1 MAMGR
6 PSDGRPGPKPTGSRS
21 IRLFDRDPESPARG
35 RHGMHLPAVRA
46 IPAFLLLHPGL
57 YANLLLEMKALF
69 FDGLMLHALDNYKTP
84 SPGKNEA
91 LIRVLM
97 AGICGTDMEIVKGY
111 KGFKGVPGHEFVGVV
126 EKAEGR
132 YSNLAGKRVVGEI
145 NLGCGTCDLCLRGLE
160 KHCPERA
167 ALGITDK
174 DGVFAE
180 YVTLPLKNLWEVP
193 DRLSDEEAVFTE
205 PLAAAF
211 EVTEQV
217 HVRPTDKTLVLG
229 DGKLGLLVAFVL
241 HLSGANVVMAGKHD
255 AKLSIARQARIRT
268 KKVNELST
276 KRAYEIVV
284 EATGSAE
291 GIGLALDLVKPRG
304 TIVLK
309 STIVEEKK
317 MNLTRAVIDEVTIVG
332 SRCGPFPP
340 ALAALASGRIDVKP
354 LISAIYPFNEVQK
367 AFERAREKDAVKVL
381 LDLKV

>member
-1 MAMGR
+1 
-6 PSDGRPGPKPTGSRS
+6 
-21 IRLFDRDPESPARG
+21 
-35 RHGMHLPAVRA
+35 
-46 IPAFLLLHPGL
+46 
-57 YANLLLEMKALF
+57 MKAIF
-69 FDGLMLHALDNYKTP
+69 FDGLMLHAIDNYRIP
-84 SPGKNEA
+84 SPHKNEA

-111 KGFKGVPGHEFVGVV
+111 KGFKGIPGHEFVGVV

-145 NLGCGTCDLCLRGLE
+145 NLGCGTCDLCVRGLE

-211 EVTEQV
+211 EVIEQV
-217 HVRPTDKTLVLG
+217 HIRPTDRTLVLG
-229 DGKLGLLVAFVL
+229 DGKLGLLVALVL
-241 HLSGANVVMAGKHD
+241 QMAGANTVLAGKHD
-255 AKLSIARQARIRT
+255 PKLSLARQAKIRT
-268 KKVNELST
+268 KRTEELST
-276 KRAYEIVV
+276 KKAYEVVV

-291 GIGLALDLVKPRG
+291 GIDLALDLVRPRG

-309 STIVEEKK
+309 STIAEEKK
-317 MNLTRAVIDEVTIVG
+317 INLTRAVIDEVTVVG

-354 LISAIYPFNEVQK
+354 FISGVYPFNEAQK
-367 AFERAREKDAVKVL
+367 AFERAGEKDALKVL
-381 LDLKV
+381 LDFRA